1 MRVYNSG
8 DNSYTIPPSG
18 EVTIRAV
25 WSTGERNKINVSP
38 DCKYTVTGSF
48 GSGGSAAAPSSV
60 DQSTT
65 CKCEESYNNGKKQ
78 RNRCIPPVPP
88 WNPTCFSKGYTI
100 FTDVLID
107 DTNCTCDME
116 FSSHPAVSLS
126 GTPST
131 SAPSVTSNNYI
142 TVIVLI
148 IQFKVPY
155 QMSEIT
161 SDLQTKIATAV
172 ANVIGVNVS
181 TVSLTF
187 VEVDLR
193 RQGQQKG
200 VLINVGLK
208 DFQGATSPYVSRLT
222 QDVINTQ
229 MSQLGLRSVQVIPSS
244 SVKPASS
251 AVRMLTSIETT
262 SCVVFTVSLLMVSL
276 SV

>member
-1 MRVYNSG
+1 
-8 DNSYTIPPSG
+8 
-18 EVTIRAV
+18 
-25 WSTGERNKINVSP
+25 
-38 DCKYTVTGSF
+38 
-48 GSGGSAAAPSSV
+48 
-60 DQSTT
+60 
-65 CKCEESYNNGKKQ
+65 
-78 RNRCIPPVPP
+78 
-88 WNPTCFSKGYTI
+88 
-100 FTDVLID
+100 
-107 DTNCTCDME
+107 ME
-116 FSSHPAVSLS
+116 AGVG

-131 SAPSVTSNNYI
+131 PAPSVTINNYI

-193 RQGQQKG
+193 RQVQQKG
-200 VLINVGLK
+200 VLVNVGLK
-208 DFQGATSPYVSRLT
+208 DFQGPTIPYVSRLT
-222 QDVINTQ
+222 QDAINTQ
-229 MSQLGLRSVQVIPSS
+229 MAQLGLRSVQVIPSS

-251 AVRMLTSIETT
+251 AVRMLTSSETA
-262 SCVVFTVSLLMVSL
+262 SCVVFAVSLLMVSL